1 MRLHTRVAGV
11 RPEAQKVVLASGEN
25 IPFDFLVM
33 ATGAAPRL
41 PNVPGLDNEGIF
53 TLRNLA
59 DAFRIKRFIHERRAR
74 RAVAVG
80 AGFVSLEMC
89 EAFRGLGLETTV
101 LESEARPVMRLPEDF
116 SAKIVEELQANGVSF
131 MSRVKV
137 EGFDRSPGGIVI
149 RTGNGTLE
157 ADLVLIAIGVVPE
170 VKLAAEAGI
179 ALGRTGAI
187 AVNDHQQT
195 NVSFA
200 YAAGDCCE
208 AYHRV
213 SRTQVYIPLGDTANK
228 QGRVAG
234 ANIGGQ
240 DVTFPGILGS
250 QCFKV
255 FGLEVASTGLNEEEA
270 RKAGLAA
277 ASATIQGVSRAHS
290 YPGTKRL
297 WLRLVADNESGRFL
311 GAQAV
316 GGEGV
321 VARINIL
328 AGALAGGL
336 SLEEVAYL
344 DLAYA
349 PPFSGSWDPIHIA
362 AQQLLK

>member
-1 MRLHTRVAGV
+1 VK
-11 RPEAQKVVLASGEN
+11 PEAQTVVLAGGET
-25 IPFDFLVM
+25 IPFDYLVV
-33 ATGAAPRL
+33 ATGAGPRL
-41 PNVPGLDNEGIF
+41 PEVPGLDVEGIF
-53 TLRNLA
+53 TLRNVS
-59 DAFRIKRFIHERRAR
+59 DALRIKRFIQDRRAR

-80 AGFVSLEMC
+80 AGFISLEMC
-89 EAFRGLGLETTV
+89 EAFRALELETTV

-116 SAKIVEELQANGVSF
+116 SAKIVEELQAHGVAF
-131 MSRVKV
+131 TPRVKL
-137 EGFDRSPGGIVI
+137 EGFERAPSGIVV
-149 RTGNGTLE
+149 RTGNGIVE
-157 ADLVLIAIGVVPE
+157 ADIVLIATGIAPE
-170 VKLAAEAGI
+170 VKLAVEAGI

-187 AVNDHQQT
+187 AVNDRQQT
-195 NVSFA
+195 NLPFV

-208 AYHRV
+208 SYHRV
-213 SRTQVYIPLGDTANK
+213 SRKPVYSPLGDTANK

-240 DVTFPGILGS
+240 VVTFPGIVGS

-255 FGLEVASTGLNEEEA
+255 FGLEVASTGLTEEEA
-270 RKAGLAA
+270 RQAGLTPV
-277 ASATIQGVSRAHS
+277 SATIQGVSRAHS

-297 WLRLVADNESGRFL
+297 WLKLIADTGTGRLI
-311 GAQAV
+311 GAQGV
-316 GGEGV
+316 GAEGV

-336 SLEEVAYL
+336 SLDEIAYL

-349 PPFSGSWDPIHIA
+349 PPFSGSWDPVHIA

>member
-1 MRLHTRVAGV
+1 VRLHTPVEGV
-11 RPEAQKVVLASGEN
+11 KPEAQKVVLAGGETVL
-25 IPFDFLVM
+25 FDSLAV

-41 PNVPGLDNEGIF
+41 PDVPGLDIEGIF

-59 DAFRIKRFIHERRAR
+59 DALRIKRFIQERRAR

-101 LESEARPVMRLPEDF
+101 VESEARPVMRLPEDF
-116 SAKIVEELQANGVSF
+116 SAKIVEELQANGIAF
-131 MSRVKV
+131 MPGVKL
-137 EGFDRSPGGIVI
+137 EGFDRSAGGIVVH
-149 RTGNGTLE
+149 TGSGALE
-157 ADLVLIAIGVVPE
+157 ADLVLIAIGVKPE
-170 VKLAAEAGI
+170 VRLAAEAGI
-179 ALGRTGAI
+179 ALGRSGAI
-187 AVNDHQQT
+187 AVNNRQQT
-195 NVSFA
+195 NLPFA

-208 AYHRV
+208 SYHRI
-213 SRTQVYIPLGDTANK
+213 SRKQVYIPLGDTANK

-234 ANIGGQ
+234 ANIAGQ
-240 DVTFPGILGS
+240 DVTFPGIVGS

-270 RKAGLAA
+270 RQAGLTATA
-277 ASATIQGVSRAHS
+277 ATIQGVSRAHS
-290 YPGTKRL
+290 YPGAKRL
-297 WLRLVADNESGRFL
+297 WLRLVADSESGRLL

-328 AGALAGGL
+328 ASALAGGL
-336 SLEEVAYL
+336 SLEQVAYL